1 MRRYLAAAL
10 ACALLIATSTA
21 ARAAGSKPDPTAVRV
36 LALNMY
42 HEAKG
47 EGRRGMLAVGWVVLN
62 RMADEAFPKSVEGV
76 VYQGCQFSWVCDDR
90 ADEPTGRNAWRTAMQ
105 LATELLTEPPA
116 DPTRGALWFNG
127 AAVGHTELGSRVA
140 AATRIGNHL
149 FYTRT
154 DRLPKP
160 APKPYHKVMYASR

>member
-10 ACALLIATSTA
+10 ACALLTATSTA
-21 ARAAGSKPDPTAVRV
+21 ARAAGAKPDPEAVRA

-47 EGRRGMLAVGWVVLN
+47 EGRKGMLAVGWVVLN
-62 RMADEAFPKSVEGV
+62 RLADEAFPKSVEDI
-76 VYQGCQFSWVCDDR
+76 VYQGCQFAWVCDDR
-90 ADEPTGRNAWRTAMQ
+90 IDAPSGHSTWSTAMR
-105 LATELLTEPPA
+105 LAKELLTEPPA

-127 AAVGHTELGSRVA
+127 AAVGHTTLGTRVA
-140 AATRIGNHL
+140 AATQIGNHL
-149 FYTRT
+149 FYARA

-160 APKPYHKVMYASR
+160 APKPYHKLLYASR